1 MISPKLTVLM
11 AAMAVLG
18 ASAPAAFANSSY
30 DPSDPS
36 VTVNVERNNENNQ
49 SIDQTNEA
57 CTNTVKA
64 SEDGKGDQYVDAYQ
78 KNKCYV
84 EQSNYATQ
92 YADIEDYSFNDIY
105 TEVFQDN

>member
-1 MISPKLTVLM
+1 M
-11 AAMAVLG
+11 AAMAVVG

-36 VTVNVERNNENNQ
+36 VTVNVDRNNENNQ
-49 SIDQTNEA
+49 SIDQDNEA
-57 CTNTVKA
+57 CTNTIKA
-64 SEDGKGDQYVDAYQ
+64 SEDGKGDQYIDADQ

-84 EQSNYATQ
+84 DQSNYATQ
-92 YADIEDYSFNDIY
+92 YADIDDYSFNKIL

>member
-1 MISPKLTVLM
+1 
-11 AAMAVLG
+11 MAVMAELG
-18 ASAPAAFANSSY
+18 ASASASFANNSY

-36 VTVNVERNNENNQ
+36 VTVNVERNNENDQ

-64 SEDGKGDQYVDAYQ
+64 SEDGKGDQNVEAYQ

-84 EQSNYATQ
+84 EQSNEAEQ
-92 YADIEDYSFNDIY
+92 EADIDDYSLNRII
-105 TEVFQDN
+105 TEV

>member
-1 MISPKLTVLM
+1 MVSPKLTVLM
-11 AAMAVLG
+11 AVMAVLR
-18 ASAPAAFANSSY
+18 ASAPAAFANNSY

-36 VTVNVERNNENNQ
+36 VTVNVERNNENDQ

-64 SEDGKGDQYVDAYQ
+64 SEDGKGDQYVEAYQ

-84 EQSNYATQ
+84 EQSNEAEQ
-92 YADIEDYSFNDIY
+92 EADIDDYSLNRII
-105 TEVFQDN
+105 TEVYQDN

>member
-36 VTVNVERNNENNQ
+36 VTVNVERNNE
-49 SIDQTNEA
+49 IDQEITQSNEA
-57 CTNTVKA
+57 CTNTVLA

-84 EQSNYATQ
+84 EQSNEAEQEAYI
-92 YADIEDYSFNDIY
+92 DDYSFNKII
-105 TEVFQDN
+105 TEVFQDS

>member
-1 MISPKLTVLM
+1 M

-18 ASAPAAFANSSY
+18 ASAPAAFANNSY

-36 VTVNVERNNENNQ
+36 VTVDVERNNEIDQ
-49 SIDQTNEA
+49 SLDQTNEA
-57 CTNTVKA
+57 CTNTVQA
-64 SEDGKGDQYVDAYQ
+64 SEDGKGDQYVDAKQ

-92 YADIEDYSFNDIY
+92 YADIDDFSINDIY
-105 TEVFQDN
+105 TEVYQDN